1 MAPIDDARHSVPL
14 ALARGARKRPDEP
27 AFTFVDYETDPTGVR
42 ETLTWSQIHRRAGNI
57 AQELDGC
64 GSPGDRAV
72 IVAPQG
78 LDYIA
83 AFLGA
88 MEAGWI
94 AVPLSVPQL
103 GDHDERIRSVLADST
118 PSAVLTTTAAS
129 EGVRPYLLGGS
140 HRAALIDVDA
150 IDLDVP
156 VETASRRTYPKTA
169 YLQYT
174 SGSTREPAGVVI
186 SHHNLVV
193 NFLQTMR
200 AYYGDTGGVPP
211 PGTSMVSW
219 LPLFHDMGMF
229 VGVCG
234 PILGCMHAEIMSPMS
249 FLMRPARWLQMM
261 ARNTRVFT
269 SAPNFAFALAARRV
283 SEKDMAGLDLKDVA
297 RVVNGSERVDAR
309 TLAQFSERFAPF
321 NLRPEALRPSYG
333 LAEATVFV
341 AARAVA
347 APPAVVTF
355 DAEKLSA
362 GVAERSA
369 AGGPRLVSYGVPRS
383 PAVRVVDPDTL
394 TEMPTGRIGEIWV
407 LGDNVA
413 AGYWRKP
420 KETEHTFGA
429 KLVNPAPG
437 TPEGP
442 WLRTGDLGAFSEG
455 ELFVVGRIKD
465 LVIIDGRNHYPDD
478 IEATVREI
486 TGGRAA
492 AISYP
497 SDDGEKL
504 AVISEYMFSGET
516 EEELPAK
523 VSAMKGAVTRAVSSV
538 HGIRIADLVMVE
550 PGSIPYT
557 TSGKV
562 QRRACAE
569 QYVKDQFSRI
579 G

>member
-1 MAPIDDARHSVPL
+1 MAPIEDARHSVPS
-14 ALARGARKRPDEP
+14 ALARWARDRPEDP
-27 AFTFVDYETDPTGVR
+27 AFTFVDYEADPAGIR
-42 ETLTWSQIHRRAGNI
+42 ETLSWSQIHRRAGNV
-57 AQELDGC
+57 AKELAGC
-64 GSPGDRAV
+64 GSQGDRAV

-88 MEAGWI
+88 LEAGWI
-94 AVPLSVPQL
+94 AVPLSVPQQ

-118 PSAVLTTTAAS
+118 PSAVLVTSAAVNR
-129 EGVRPYLLGGS
+129 VRPYLRGDTC
-140 HRAALIDVDA
+140 RAELIA
-150 IDLDVP
+150 IDALDLDGP
-156 VETASRRTYPKTA
+156 DRSISCPTHPKTA

-174 SGSTREPAGVVI
+174 SGSTREPTGVVI
-186 SHHNLVV
+186 SHHNLAA
-193 NFLQTMR
+193 NFHQTMQ
-200 AYYGDTGGVPP
+200 AYYGDTEGVPP
-211 PGTSMVSW
+211 SDTTMVSW

-234 PILGCMHAEIMSPMS
+234 PILGGLHAELMSPMS
-249 FLMRPARWLQMM
+249 FLIRPARWLQMM
-261 ARNTRVFT
+261 AGNTRVFT

-283 SEKDMAGLDLKDVA
+283 ADKDMAGIDLADVS
-297 RVVNGSERVDAR
+297 RVINGSERVDAA
-309 TLAQFSERFAPF
+309 TLAQFAERFAPF
-321 NLRPEALRPSYG
+321 NLRAEAVRPSYG

-341 AARAVA
+341 AARALE
-347 APPAVVTF
+347 APPATVTF

-362 GVAERSA
+362 GVAEPSA

-383 PAVRVVDPDTL
+383 PAVRIVDPDRS
-394 TEMPTGRIGEIWV
+394 TEKPAGGIGEIWV
-407 LGDNVA
+407 FGGNVA

-420 KETEHTFGA
+420 AETKYTFGA
-429 KLVNPAPG
+429 KLLDPSPG

-465 LVIIDGRNHYPDD
+465 LVIVDGRNHYPDD

-486 TGGRAA
+486 TGGRVA

-497 SDDGEKL
+497 SGDGEKL
-504 AVISEYMFSGET
+504 AVISEYMFNGET
-516 EEELPAK
+516 EEELPEK
-523 VSAMKGAVTRAVSSV
+523 VSAMKGAVTRTVSTV
-538 HGIRIADLVMVE
+538 HGIRVADLVVVE

-562 QRRACAE
+562 QRRACAD
-569 QYVKDQFSRI
+569 QYVRSQFRRI